1 MPPRFTDKYEKAP
14 RNRDSAFDRKL
25 QQFRTTGEIET
36 DKKSMKAIQ
45 QKLSAAY
52 EYRSMDSK
60 AVNDHRVSELERMAF
75 IDPLTGG
82 LNERTVLS
90 ELKDQIRRADR
101 YKQSLG
107 VLILEVDDY
116 ERISNEAPTFA
127 VENLLRGVATLL
139 SKNIREVDILGRSTG
154 GKFVLICP
162 ETSIGQL
169 CVMGERLRNQ
179 FATSRLASIGYTLS
193 VTVSG
198 GVSSYPQT
206 GKSADEVLA
215 AATQALST
223 AQKHGGNY
231 LAEPNSVESLPT
243 GLYGSF
249 TVSKDDEPFQTETV
263 DFSPANDD
271 RECEALLAALK
282 GDTSAVDTK
291 ATAEY
296 AKPNPSMVTPPT
308 NLTKAGTSSV
318 GADLLS

>member
-36 DKKSMKAIQ
+36 NKKSMKSIVQ
-45 QKLSAAY
+45 GLAAHY

-60 AVNDHRVSELERMAF
+60 TTNDDKVSELERMAF
-75 IDPLTGG
+75 IDPLTDS

-101 YKQSLG
+101 YKQALG

-116 ERISNEAPTFA
+116 ERISSEAPAFA
-127 VENLLRGVATLL
+127 VDNLLRGVASMLRK
-139 SKNIREVDILGRSTG
+139 SIREVDILGRSDG

-162 ETSIGQL
+162 ETSVGQL

-179 FATSRLASIGYTLS
+179 FASSRLASIGYTLS

-215 AATQALST
+215 AAASALCQ
-223 AQKHGGNY
+223 AQKHGGNF
-231 LAEPNSVESLPT
+231 LSEPKEEENPQT

-249 TVSKDDEPFQTETV
+249 TVSNDDDPFHKDTV
-263 DFSPANDD
+263 DFSPSNDD
-271 RECEALLAALK
+271 REGEALMAALTK
-282 GDTSAVDTK
+282 EKTTEFDTK

-296 AKPNPSMVTPPT
+296 VKPNPSMLKPPQAST
-308 NLTKAGTSSV
+308 ISAE
-318 GADLLS
+318 LLS

>member
-25 QQFRTTGEIET
+25 QQFRTTGEIDT
-36 DKKSMKAIQ
+36 NKKSMKSIMQ
-45 QKLSAAY
+45 GLAAHY

-60 AVNDHRVSELERMAF
+60 AAIEDPKVSELERMAF
-75 IDPLTGG
+75 IDPLTDS
-82 LNERTVLS
+82 LNERSVLG
-90 ELKDQIRRADR
+90 ELKDQIRRAER
-101 YKQSLG
+101 YKQALG

-116 ERISNEAPTFA
+116 ERISSEAPAFA
-127 VENLLRGVATLL
+127 IDNLLRGVANMLRK
-139 SKNIREVDILGRSTG
+139 SIREVDILGRSDG
-154 GKFVLICP
+154 GKFILICP

-215 AATQALST
+215 AATNALSQ
-223 AQKHGGNY
+223 ARKHGGNY
-231 LAEPNSVESLPT
+231 LAEPNAEENVPT

-249 TVSKDDEPFQTETV
+249 TVSNDDDPFHKDTV
-263 DFSPANDD
+263 DFSPTGNDE
-271 RECEALLAALK
+271 REGEALLAALTK
-282 GDTSAVDTK
+282 EKSTEVDTK

-296 AKPNPSMVTPPT
+296 VKPSPSMLKPPQAST
-308 NLTKAGTSSV
+308 ISAE
-318 GADLLS
+318 LLS